1 MSSLGWAILLVGL
14 ALGLDV
20 AWSEYRL
27 RRGRRT
33 AERRADTLTTRFGL
47 PRF

>member
-27 RRGRRT
+27 RRSRRIR
-33 AERRADTLTTRFGL
+33 ARRARTLTTRFGL

>member
-14 ALGLDV
+14 GLALDV
-20 AWSEYRL
+20 AWSEYRA
-27 RRGRRT
+27 RRSRRA
-33 AERRADTLTTRFGL
+33 AERRTPTLTTRFGL

>member
-1 MSSLGWAILLVGL
+1 MSSLGWAIVLVGL
-14 ALGLDV
+14 VLAIDV

-27 RRGRRT
+27 RRRRRT
-33 AERRADTLTTRFGL
+33 GERRAQTLTTRFGL

>member
-1 MSSLGWAILLVGL
+1 MSSLGWAILLVGVAL
-14 ALGLDV
+14 AMDV
-20 AWSEYRL
+20 AWSEYRV

-33 AERRADTLTTRFGL
+33 GARRAETLTTRFGL